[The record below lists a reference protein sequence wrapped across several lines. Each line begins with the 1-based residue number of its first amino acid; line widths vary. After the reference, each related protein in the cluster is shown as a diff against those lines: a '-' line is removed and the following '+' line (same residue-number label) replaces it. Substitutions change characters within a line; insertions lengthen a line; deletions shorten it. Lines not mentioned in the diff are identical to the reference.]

1 MDKLG
6 GKSRMIL
13 QVHDELIFDVFK
25 PELDGL
31 KHLVINEMEMAYELS
46 VPLVVDYG
54 TGSNWLE
61 AH

>member
-1 MDKLG
+1 
-6 GKSRMIL
+6 MIL
-13 QVHDELIFDVFK
+13 QVHDELIFDIFK
-25 PELDGL
+25 PELEGL
-31 KHLVINEMEMAYELS
+31 KHLVITEMERAYELS